1 MPVQIDAEL
10 FRRMV
15 NNYVIIEVWT
25 KIVTDSTQEKLIG
38 IVKVPLNFFH
48 ASLNNQDVAR

>member
-1 MPVQIDAEL
+1 MPVQIDGEL